1 MSDERNRA
9 DEPAQ
14 QPREENLITRIMTS
28 LDSMS
33 EGERRISD
41 YLIKHQSAAY
51 GMSQAKLA
59 RACGVSA
66 PTISRYCKRLGE
78 KDYHSFQLAL
88 ARAGYLMHD
97 GGSTDERDRAI
108 FTDDVSG
115 SLANLLAAKVADLTS
130 TIESLPV
137 ESLAAAVEKIS
148 RARTMLI
155 AAAGRTLPTAL
166 DTAYKFE
173 RLGIMCPT
181 SLYYEKLLSSAILLR
196 AGDVLFLISRS
207 GWTGTLQQVTRAA
220 KDAGATVVLVTANRN
235 CPLARMADHVFLVT
249 STDDMLDGRGGNSRM
264 SEMLII
270 EAIYALVAARKE
282 NSLDYIKRHY
292 NYVMTDVDLP

>member
-1 MSDERNRA
+1 MATDGQARGDEAPRA
-9 DEPAQ
+9 N
-14 QPREENLITRIMTS
+14 EENLITRIMTS
-28 LDSMS
+28 VDSMTD
-33 EGERRISD
+33 GERRITD

-97 GGSTDERDRAI
+97 GGSRAERDRAI

-115 SLANLLAAKVADLTS
+115 SLENLLAAMVADLTS
-130 TIESLPV
+130 TIESRPV
-137 ESLAAAVEKIS
+137 ESLAGAVEAVAH
-148 RARTMLI
+148 ARTMLI
-155 AAAGRTLPTAL
+155 GAAGRTLPTAL
-166 DTAYKFE
+166 DAAYKFE

-196 AGDVLFLISRS
+196 EGDVLLLISRS
-207 GWTGTLQQVTRAA
+207 GWTGTLQQVTHAA

-235 CPLARMADHVFLVT
+235 SPLARMADHVFLAT

-264 SEMLII
+264 SEMIII
-270 EAIYALVAARKE
+270 EALYALVAARKE
-282 NSLDYIKRHY
+282 DSLDYIKRHY

>member
-1 MSDERNRA
+1 MGNTG
-9 DEPAQ
+9 EPAGQ
-14 QPREENLITRIMTS
+14 QREENLITRIMTS

-33 EGERRISD
+33 EGERRITD

-78 KDYHSFQLAL
+78 RDYHSFQLAL

-97 GGSTDERDRAI
+97 GGSTDERDHAI

-130 TIESLPV
+130 TIESLPL
-137 ESLAAAVEKIS
+137 ESLARAVETIAH
-148 RARTMLI
+148 ARTMLI
-155 AAAGRTLPTAL
+155 GAAGRTLPTAL
-166 DTAYKFE
+166 DAAYKFE

-196 AGDVLFLISRS
+196 KGDVFLIISRS
-207 GWTGTLQQVTRAA
+207 GWTGTLQQATHAA
-220 KDAGATVVLVTANRN
+220 KDAGATVVLVTANRS
-235 CPLARMADHVFLVT
+235 CPLAQMADHVFLAT

-264 SEMLII
+264 SEVLII

-282 NSLDYIKRHY
+282 DSLDYLKRHY
-292 NYVMTDVDLP
+292 SYVMTDVDLP